1 VLSSFGLQQSVSSLC
16 NPQKR
21 PSHTLC
27 HIDIGAGE
35 AIRSKEAGV
44 HVDAVLRPLVSRR
57 LLADNPVEQQTE
69 SSTPPRALSSP
80 STMSFLRWSSVMV
93 RCVAFPFATGAVV
106 GPEGTVGACR
116 LPVLMVLAAN
126 PFKTRR
132 GARVHRLETRNS
144 RHGLQATMPCL
155 GS

>member
-1 VLSSFGLQQSVSSLC
+1 MLLSSGLQQSASPLC
-16 NPQKR
+16 GSQKC

-27 HIDIGAGE
+27 HIDVGAGKT
-35 AIRSKEAGV
+35 IWSKKAGV
-44 HVDAVLRPLVSRR
+44 HVDAVLQPLVSRR
-57 LLADNPVEQQTE
+57 LLADGPVEQQTE

-80 STMSFLRWSSVMV
+80 STMSFLRWSSVIV

-126 PFKTRR
+126 PFKTSR
-132 GARVHRLETRNS
+132 GARVH
-144 RHGLQATMPCL
+144 P
-155 GS
+155 